1 MFGDLCLVKIMSVPW
16 TVDRV
21 NVTFRILTLC
31 TSKETVS
38 EMMTAQL
45 LAYMDCRL
53 KRCRLLILM
62 HLTLLTKNCTV
73 FELMT
78 SCKQV
83 LGLYSI

>member
-45 LAYMDCRL
+45 LAYMDC
-53 KRCRLLILM
+53 I
-62 HLTLLTKNCTV
+62 
-73 FELMT
+73 
-78 SCKQV
+78 
-83 LGLYSI
+83 G